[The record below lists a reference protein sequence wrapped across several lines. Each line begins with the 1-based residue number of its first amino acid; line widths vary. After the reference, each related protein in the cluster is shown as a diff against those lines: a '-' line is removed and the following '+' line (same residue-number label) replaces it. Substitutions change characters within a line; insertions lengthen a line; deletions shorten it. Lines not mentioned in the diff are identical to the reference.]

1 MGRTG
6 YLEGGQK
13 EKRKCSVTQNSKKKS
28 FVEEKDDKL
37 NDDGDDDDNDDNEDE
52 EEIENEID
60 EWEKHV
66 CYHGSRG

>member
-1 MGRTG
+1 M
-6 YLEGGQK
+6 K
-13 EKRKCSVTQNSKKKS
+13 EARKRKGSVQSRKTAKKKS